1 MTSKRFEFRRAVAAA
16 VASIGAVAL
25 VVAPTTPASA
35 STIRD
40 GWVQLC
46 PWGNYRVHLEYLTL
60 NNQTVQL
67 GPVLDP
73 GADCWWG
80 PVPTGSEATLISV
93 VGHFNTSNDTFLVI
107 GPNRKYETFYNGVTG
122 IGIAA
127 EGTTASGGRKDAHY
141 YRY

>member
-1 MTSKRFEFRRAVAAA
+1 MTSKHFEPRRMSAAGIAA
-16 VASIGAVAL
+16 VSAVAL
-25 VVAPTTPASA
+25 VVAPTTPAAA

-46 PWGNYRVHLEYLTL
+46 PWGNYRVHLEYVDL
-60 NNQTVQL
+60 NNHTVQL

-80 PVPTGSEATLISV
+80 PVPTGGESSLFWVI
-93 VGHFNTSNDTFLVI
+93 GHFNTSSGTFEVI

-122 IGIAA
+122 IGFAA